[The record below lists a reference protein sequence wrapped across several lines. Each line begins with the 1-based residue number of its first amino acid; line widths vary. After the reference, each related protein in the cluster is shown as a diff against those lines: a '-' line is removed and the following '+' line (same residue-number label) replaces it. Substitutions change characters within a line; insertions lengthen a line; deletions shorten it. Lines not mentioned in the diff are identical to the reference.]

1 MCSIVSARYGY
12 AHPLPSARIFPSN
25 GWRYPCLSSDRR
37 SIALSNAPANLI
49 PPEPGRRTLRIGAGD
64 STVTSTPSRL
74 VHPGV
79 SALQLDVDG
88 DAVVVPADQVARHPA
103 TPFPFRA
110 GLASE
115 RQVEP
120 QCASNRPT
128 TDASPPVPLR
138 CGHRRDGLGLRPV
151 HAIGTRRNAN
161 APSTSAPYEP
171 ANRSSAGSIS
181 TRRTTTSPSSGILS
195 ACRTGTL
202 EFGSE
207 SSESSSASLRSAWRP
222 SRGFARGH
230 PDRLRHNPTRHCA
243 SR

>member
-1 MCSIVSARYGY
+1 MGSASVWSRAAMG
-12 AHPLPSARIFPSN
+12 PFKMLLP
-25 GWRYPCLSSDRR
+25 CSDR
-37 SIALSNAPANLI
+37 
-49 PPEPGRRTLRIGAGD
+49 G
-64 STVTSTPSRL
+64 
-74 VHPGV
+74 
-79 SALQLDVDG
+79 VDG
-88 DAVVVPADQVARHPA
+88 PFPQADQSDWGV
-103 TPFPFRA
+103 FRLGPEVVDDDGRA
-110 GLASE
+110 VCRCRVNSDPL
-115 RQVEP
+115 V
-120 QCASNRPT
+120 
-128 TDASPPVPLR
+128 PPVPLR

-222 SRGFARGH
+222 SRGFAHGH